1 MSDKVEIKFK
11 NGSTM
16 KWLESNGTPLRG
28 YQSEVI
34 HFISQEGEKEDSS
47 LARDNTKKDRTF

>member
-16 KWLESNGTPLRG
+16 KWLKSNGIPLRG
-28 YQSEVI
+28 YHYEVMRL
-34 HFISQEGEKEDSS
+34 ISQEGEKEDSS